1 MPAKPHSPL
10 SQRVLQAIQQHQ
22 LCRPHD
28 CLIVGVSGGADSVAL
43 LDLLSQLPGLPLQLV
58 VAHVNHCLRGR
69 ESDADEAFVQELASA
84 YGLACEV
91 TRVAVQEQAAQQHC
105 SLEEAGR
112 EARYAFFEALRQRHQ
127 AAAVAVAHHADDQ
140 AETLLLRLLRGA
152 GSSGLSA
159 MAPRTGAGIIR
170 PLLGCTRQELR
181 DYLAAR
187 QLTFREDSS
196 NAKQDVLRNRIRHE
210 LLPLLQTYN
219 PAIAERLAATA
230 QLLGEEQQV
239 VNHYTTGCFLELA
252 RCGNGWVALPKARL
266 TDLLRGLRL
275 QLYRQ
280 AVQHI
285 LGTLRR
291 FELKHFDLL
300 DQAVIYAATGSRLN
314 LPQGL
319 AALVTA
325 EQLLLARK
333 ELLHPAPPACCC
345 ITAPGSYDLGN
356 GLSLLVEPA
365 PAPANWHDLPASVT
379 YVDSAAAPF
388 PWLVRPIAPG
398 DRLELLGMTGSRSVQ
413 DILTDLKLPR
423 HLRRALPLLCQN
435 GQPLWLAGVRRT
447 RHALLQAGQPTG
459 LRITLSGQE
468 QLPLFP

>member
-1 MPAKPHSPL
+1 MTPTSIHTKLRH
-10 SQRVLQAIQQHQ
+10 AIQRFN

-28 CLIVGVSGGADSVAL
+28 RLIVGVSGGADSVAL

-58 VAHVNHCLRGR
+58 VAHLNHCLRGR
-69 ESDADEAFVQELASA
+69 ESDADEAFVQALASR
-84 YGLACEV
+84 YGLPCEV
-91 TRVAVQEQAAQQHC
+91 TRVAVQEQAARQRC

-152 GSSGLSA
+152 GSTGLSA
-159 MAPRTGAGIIR
+159 MAPRTDARIIR

-187 QLTFREDSS
+187 QLKFREDSS

-210 LLPLLQTYN
+210 LLPLLQSYN

-252 RCGNGWVALPKARL
+252 HSGNGWAALPKARL

-280 AVQHI
+280 AIQHI

-300 DQAVIYAATGSRLN
+300 DQALLGASTGSRLN

-319 AALVTA
+319 TGLVTA
-325 EQLLLARK
+325 QHLLLARK
-333 ELLHPAPPACCC
+333 ELLHPSPPTCCT
-345 ITAPGSYDLGN
+345 ITAPGSYSLGN

-365 PAPANWHDLPASVT
+365 PAPASWHDLPASIT
-379 YVDSAAAPF
+379 YVDTIAAPF
-388 PWLVRPIAPG
+388 PWQVRPIVPG
-398 DRLELLGMTGSRSVQ
+398 DRMEPLGMTGSRSIQ
-413 DILTDLKLPR
+413 DILTDQKLPR
-423 HLRRALPLLCQN
+423 HLRPALALISQN
-435 GQPLWLAGVRRT
+435 GQPLWLAGIRRAC
-447 RHALLQAGQPTG
+447 HALLQPGQQTG

-468 QLPLFP
+468 HLPLFP